1 MEENRLLEAMWREAQ
16 QVEIPPELA
25 PEQMKER
32 ICGQQ
37 KTTHHSGS
45 QNGNK
50 NENESENKNGHK
62 SKSRTLRMP
71 VFHWH
76 GYGSR
81 VAAAAIVL
89 AVSFGTFTLAER
101 QTVATGDSTDRVT
114 ASDDSGQSGTGAG
127 NTPGQDNHTGAS
139 DASQKQREEEHL
151 VSATELGDYH
161 QAEGYKEVGRMFE
174 LSQDGY
180 ANGTM
185 TAGMNLFEGAADD
198 SAGVYRDSD
207 TQKGYVKQNSAS
219 ASADTAASTDFSTTN
234 LQVEG
239 VDESDIVKTDGHYIY
254 IASEREVRI
263 VDTAGGQVR
272 QLGSITPK
280 LEGNLDTIRE
290 MYVSGNRLIL
300 IVQTEDTEQMGG
312 DTSYVTDDEGQILED
327 TSYAAV
333 DVAYCPGNQMHTKVL
348 TYDISIPAG
357 AQLIG
362 TFEQDGAY
370 NSSRKIGDRMYLFT
384 NYYADAYRLYAK
396 MLETMD
402 DADVQQKQYTQQK
415 RVYPDEE
422 GVQKILPKIQG
433 QTIPYDSIYLPDEKC
448 QGGVLIASFDVDAPG
463 TVCDQKLIFSG
474 YSTMYVTQDSIIL
487 YRSEYSETVNNI
499 TTALTKFRISGGQ
512 IVADCAESVEGEIRD
527 TFALHENEDG
537 YLYVLTTDDT
547 TNWLYVLDDRL
558 KITGEIDHIAD
569 GESVY
574 AARFV
579 DDIGYFVT
587 YRNMDPLFTVDFS
600 DPANPTLIG
609 ELEIPGFSDYLQ
621 FWDDTHLIG
630 VGEERKAKD
639 SEFIG
644 MKLSLYDI
652 SDPTNVTESDKVV
665 LKDAA
670 GAPAAYNYKA
680 LLADSTKNVIAF
692 LTDDKGEMNT
702 ISERIYRVMDGRL
715 REQCTER
722 IVESTDYSQNSDA
735 YRNVYIGD
743 TLYLVCSDQIIVYD
757 MSDKFTRIGAYDLQ

>member
-16 QVEIPPELA
+16 QVEIPLELA

-32 ICGQQ
+32 ICSQQ

-81 VAAAAIVL
+81 VAAAAVVL
-89 AVSFGTFTLAER
+89 AVSLGTFTLAER
-101 QTVATGDSTDRVT
+101 QTAATGDSTDRVT
-114 ASDDSGQSGTGAG
+114 VSVDSSQSGTDADS
-127 NTPGQDNHTGAS
+127 TPGQDNHTGAS
-139 DASQKQREEEHL
+139 DASQEPREEEQL
-151 VSATELGDYH
+151 VSAKELGGYH

-185 TAGMNLFEGAADD
+185 TAGANLFEGAADD
-198 SAGVYRDSD
+198 SAGAYRASG
-207 TQKGYVKQNSAS
+207 TQKKYVEQDLAS
-219 ASADTAASTDFSTTN
+219 ASADTASSADFSTTN

-280 LEGNLDTIRE
+280 LAGNLDTIRE

-333 DVAYCPGNQMHTKVL
+333 DVAYCPGIQMHTKVL

-362 TFEQDGAY
+362 TFEQDGSY
-370 NSSRKIGDRMYLFT
+370 NTSRKIGDRMYLFT

-396 MLETMD
+396 MLETTD

-433 QTIPYDSIYLPDEKC
+433 QIIPYDSIYLPDEKC
-448 QGGVLIASFDVDAPG
+448 QGGVLIASFDVDAPE

-499 TTALTKFRISGGQ
+499 TTALTKFKISGGQ
-512 IVADCAESVEGEIRD
+512 IVADCAESVKGEIRD

-558 KITGEIDHIAD
+558 KIKGEIDHIAD

-630 VGEERKAKD
+630 VGEERKAED

-652 SDPTNVTESDKVV
+652 SDPTKVKESDKVV

-692 LTDDKGEMNT
+692 LTDDKGEKNT

-743 TLYLVCSDQIIVYD
+743 ALYLVCSDQIIAYD
-757 MSDKFTRIGAYDLQ
+757 MSDKFTRIGSYDLH